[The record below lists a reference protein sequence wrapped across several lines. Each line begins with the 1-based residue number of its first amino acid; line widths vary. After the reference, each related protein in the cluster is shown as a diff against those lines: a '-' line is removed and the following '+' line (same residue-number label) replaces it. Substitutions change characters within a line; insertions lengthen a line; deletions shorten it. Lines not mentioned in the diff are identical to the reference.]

1 MLKEGEVP
9 GEESISSLKEYLS
22 QPSIR
27 PLTDQVVVK
36 APELIPYDLKVKYYI
51 NQSDSNRVISIKTC
65 VEEAIRNYE
74 IWQRSKMGRDIN
86 PNELIRLILVAGA
99 KRVEI
104 TSPDFKVVGAE
115 SVASLHSETISYGG
129 LEDD

>member
-1 MLKEGEVP
+1 MKA
-9 GEESISSLKEYLS
+9 YLS

-27 PLTDQVVVK
+27 PLTDQIEVK
-36 APELIPYDLKVKYYI
+36 APELMSYDLEVKYFI
-51 NQSDSNRVISIKTC
+51 NQSDSNRAISIKTR
-65 VEEAIRNYE
+65 VEEAIRRYE

-86 PNELIRLILVAGA
+86 PNELIRLILAAGA
-99 KRVEI
+99 KRAEI
-104 TSPDFKVVGAE
+104 VSPNFTVVGAE